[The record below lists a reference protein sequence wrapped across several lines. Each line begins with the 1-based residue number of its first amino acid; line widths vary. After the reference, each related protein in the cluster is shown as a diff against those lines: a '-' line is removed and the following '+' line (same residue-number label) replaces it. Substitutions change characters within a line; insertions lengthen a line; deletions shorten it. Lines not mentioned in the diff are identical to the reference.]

1 MSKFIKV
8 TPKGEKEPRYV
19 RASLKPF
26 YLSQGAKV
34 EPATEEEFY
43 SAEPAEQSTGSNKL
57 TEMDFHVLNK
67 QLEELKSRI
76 DTYEE
81 QIAEKQ
87 QTIEKLRVA
96 LAKTRKTSEKDS

>member
-8 TPKGEKEPRYV
+8 TQKGEKEPRYV

-43 SAEPAEQSTGSNKL
+43 AAEPAERFAGSDKNDAL
-57 TEMDFHVLNK
+57 AK
-67 QLEELKSRI
+67 QVEELKTRI
-76 DTYEE
+76 AAYEQE
-81 QIAEKQ
+81 IAEHK
-87 QTIEKLRVA
+87 QTIENLRAA
-96 LAKTRKTSEKDS
+96 LAKTRKNAEKES